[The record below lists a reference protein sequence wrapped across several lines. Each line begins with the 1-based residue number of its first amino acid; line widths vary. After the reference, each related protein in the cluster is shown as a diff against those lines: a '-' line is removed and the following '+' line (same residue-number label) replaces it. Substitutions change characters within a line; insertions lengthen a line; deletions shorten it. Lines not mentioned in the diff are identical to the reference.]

1 MHKKALAVALSLA
14 MASTVAMAAPT
25 AVDVNGKTIT
35 VKEQEKVIQQIVNN
49 GQKRTPE
56 LEMQVRNQM
65 IQQAVLLQEA
75 NRLKLSTRSDVKDA
89 LNNARDQVLINAL
102 IADFAKKNPVN
113 DADVKKFYDDQKKAY
128 GDKEYKISVIT
139 VKTEADAKKVVDELK
154 DGKAFDKVA
163 KEMSIDK
170 NAKDT
175 GGKLD
180 NWASSA
186 NFAPMIGYAV
196 RNLDKNKYTEI
207 PVRAG
212 GVFHVIKV
220 DDVRKAELFPSY
232 DKSKDH
238 YRNMLVQTKV
248 QQNIQSLFQNAKI
261 DVKPE
266 ATPAAKK

>member
-1 MHKKALAVALSLA
+1 MHKKAFAVALSLA
-14 MASTVAMAAPT
+14 MASTIAMAAPT
-25 AVDVNGKTIT
+25 AVTVNGKTISAQ
-35 VKEQEKVIQQIVNN
+35 EQEKVIKQIVKN

-113 DADVKKFYDDQKKAY
+113 AADVKKFYDDQKKAY
-128 GDKEYKISVIT
+128 GDKEYKISVIK
-139 VKTEADAKKVVDELK
+139 VKTEADAKKVVDELM
-154 DGKAFDKVA
+154 DGTSFEKVA
-163 KEMSIDK
+163 KEFSIDK
-170 NAKDT
+170 NAKET

-196 RNLDKNKYTEI
+196 RNLDKNKFTEI
-207 PVRAG
+207 PVRVG

-248 QQNIQSLFQNAKI
+248 QQSIQSLFQKAKI

-266 ATPAAKK
+266 AAKK

>member
-1 MHKKALAVALSLA
+1 MHKKAFAVALSLA
-14 MASTVAMAAPT
+14 MASTIAMAAPT
-25 AVDVNGKTIT
+25 AVTVNGKTISAQ
-35 VKEQEKVIQQIVNN
+35 EQEKVIKQIVKN

-113 DADVKKFYDDQKKAY
+113 DADVKKFYDDQK
-128 GDKEYKISVIT
+128 ISVIT

-154 DGKAFDKVA
+154 DGTSFEKVA
-163 KEMSIDK
+163 KEFSIDK
-170 NAKDT
+170 NAKET

-196 RNLDKNKYTEI
+196 RNLDKNKFTEI
-207 PVRAG
+207 PVR

-248 QQNIQSLFQNAKI
+248 QQSIQSLFQKAKI

-266 ATPAAKK
+266 AAKK